1 MLSSVLFKP
10 IPWIL
15 YIPTYQS
22 GKEVI
27 TFCDNLPE
35 TIKFSP
41 VTSFAFTEQ
50 GVAMLSSVLKSKK
63 ALQVNVAIMRVF
75 VYIRQYALTHK
86 DLTDKIKELEKQYN
100 KQFADVYDAIN
111 YLLQKDKQQTDQKNR
126 KRIGFDT
133 DKQE

>member
-1 MLSSVLFKP
+1 
-10 IPWIL
+10 
-15 YIPTYQS
+15 
-22 GKEVI
+22 
-27 TFCDNLPE
+27 
-35 TIKFSP
+35 
-41 VTSFAFTEQ
+41 
-50 GVAMLSSVLKSKK
+50 
-63 ALQVNVAIMRVF
+63 MRVF